1 LKKNRIFQIIYGY
14 PLEGVFVP
22 MLGGYQKQGKPLKV
36 LKGLLGFI
44 PTIFK
49 I

>member
-1 LKKNRIFQIIYGY
+1 
-14 PLEGVFVP
+14 

-49 I
+49 IWTINVWYMTTIFKNKF